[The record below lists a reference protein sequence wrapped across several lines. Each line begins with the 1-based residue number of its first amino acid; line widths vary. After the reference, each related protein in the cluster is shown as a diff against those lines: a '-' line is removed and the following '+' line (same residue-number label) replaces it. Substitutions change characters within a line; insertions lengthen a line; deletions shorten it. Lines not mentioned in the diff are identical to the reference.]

1 MTNILILGDA
11 TDAHAAHLK
20 QALEQ
25 AGVWVNYLNI
35 RQFPSQLQLSWQ
47 PQQQQGNLYL
57 PGNIKLAFDQIKSIF
72 WRSLYPVQ
80 IPALDDAYQHRIA
93 INDSMSALQV
103 LFKACPARW
112 VNSWQAYQFHKE
124 KPLQLSTASQLGVTI
139 PGTLITNN
147 PQEVIA
153 FCESYKK
160 TIFKPVYGGAH
171 TQPITAAHLEPQRLK
186 EVLSI
191 APVTLQE
198 FISGTNI
205 RTYVIEDKVYGA
217 EIRTTAIDFR
227 EDTQAELIPI
237 TIPEAIQAQC
247 LAIARAFD
255 LEWTAI
261 DWRLK
266 PNGEYVF
273 LEANPSPMF
282 MYFEQKTGFPITQN
296 LVDLLIK

>member
-57 PGNIKLAFDQIKSIF
+57 PGGIQLAFDQIKSIF

-93 INDSMSALQV
+93 INDSMSALQT

>member
-1 MTNILILGDA
+1 MTNILIVGDA

-25 AGVWVNYLNI
+25 AGVWVDYLNI

-47 PQQQQGNLYL
+47 PQYQQGTLRL
-57 PGNIKLAFDQIKSIF
+57 PDGLQLPFDRIKSIF
-72 WRSLYPVQ
+72 WRSLSPVQ
-80 IPALDDAYQHRIA
+80 IPALDDPHQHRIA
-93 INDSMSALQV
+93 INDSMSALQA

-139 PGTLITNN
+139 PGTLITND
-147 PQEVIA
+147 PQEAIA
-153 FCESYKK
+153 FCQAYKK

-186 EVLSI
+186 EVFSI

-198 FISGTNI
+198 YISGTNI
-205 RTYVIEDKVYGA
+205 RTYVIADKVYGA
-217 EIRTTAIDFR
+217 EIRSAAIDFR
-227 EDTQAELIPI
+227 EDDKAELIPI
-237 TIPEAIQAQC
+237 TIPEVIHKQC
-247 LAIARAFD
+247 LAIAQAFH

-266 PNGEYVF
+266 PNGEYIF

-282 MYFEQKTGFPITQN
+282 IYFEQKTGFPITQD